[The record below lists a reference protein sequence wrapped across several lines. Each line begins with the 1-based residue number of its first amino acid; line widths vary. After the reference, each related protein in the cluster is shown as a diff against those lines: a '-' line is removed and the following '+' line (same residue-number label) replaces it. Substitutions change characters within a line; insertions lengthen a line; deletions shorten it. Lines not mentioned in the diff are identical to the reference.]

1 MKIDDSIEKMEVAL
15 QKKKEVRVN
24 AINEKIKT
32 LNLRWKK
39 KNEKRNMLETE
50 LVNLEGQIK
59 GLEVSLSTEEK

>member
-39 KNEKRNMLETE
+39 KNEKRNGLEAE
-50 LVNLEGQIK
+50 LVELEGQIK
-59 GLEVSLSTEEK
+59 DLEGLLSTEEK